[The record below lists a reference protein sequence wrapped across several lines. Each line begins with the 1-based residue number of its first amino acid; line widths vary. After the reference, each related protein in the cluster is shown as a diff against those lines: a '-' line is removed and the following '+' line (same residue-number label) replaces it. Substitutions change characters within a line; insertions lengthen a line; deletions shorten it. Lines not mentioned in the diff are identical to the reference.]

1 MTRRFA
7 ASILTA
13 SAGLLCLCVL
23 DAAAAPSQIEGLDEG
38 VIVIR
43 DEAGNWGGPTVGITH
58 QRGPDYQAK
67 KILDLTNLPADV
79 WDATDELRLSAYFC
93 VRDYSFRESKETNG
107 LDETVEIVVNGHV
120 HPFDTNSGL
129 PVYDEGRPVSD
140 NLRWHDL
147 VLPKKHFVAG
157 PNEIVFRLTAPQG
170 KKPDDYL
177 YLGIDTAASG
187 GNSWVRFSGGNEWQ
201 QDKLTIPGGR
211 GEYMV
216 RLYLL
221 TGTRGIEATW
231 SPRTEV
237 TDDPAGLLL
246 YAGAHGDAT
255 RVEWEPRRIDR
266 LAPLTVT
273 LETGCDE
280 PIEASWLDENGQ
292 PVSPS
297 VSGTGPCLVMKLPA
311 PLAFRPA
318 GVQLDKNS
326 TIQSIRVEASKAYH
340 PIPAPID
347 MAPTIHPARG
357 VAQAR
362 PPVCILNGTSLVL
375 ENDNLRCE
383 FSTEGRHLRLASL
396 HNALADAE
404 MIRNP
409 GESSLFLIEVDG
421 KRYAGSTDFILAG
434 VERLSQ
440 REGFIATMQ
449 CSAVGMEAS
458 LHVWVDD
465 EIRMSLSVT
474 NRAESPV
481 DFKVAFP
488 HFTGLAV
495 SDDPVDDDYFFPW
508 GGGIISDAPA
518 LIRRGYGD
526 HAALYQFMDLFS
538 PERGAGLMVRCTDDD
553 GRYKV
558 LALRKHIPGR
568 AEMSGD
574 EAQTPTADEYKW
586 TNCLPPTSGT
596 GLTFE
601 YLRRTRAPGESFA
614 PKDVA
619 LKAHP
624 GDWRVAMRAY
634 ADWCHEVWE
643 FRPWPSALTPM
654 VNMIAAGW
662 GQSPLFRDGAYRTD
676 FVQPRCDCIEL
687 MSWWEWSDLG
697 PWRTPWD
704 QLEERLGEAQYRRYK
719 PYYVKDPVT
728 GKTMYPINRG
738 DYDGYNERWGG
749 LPALR
754 NAIKTYR
761 DMGAVPTLY
770 TDPLLACDNSKCG
783 QRCGKQWGIVQPD
796 GEYRTHYQSWN
807 MCHDVAEYR
816 QFVADNMA
824 RVMRETDADGIRLDE
839 YGHRGA
845 ACFSKLHEHTFAE
858 WGCTEW
864 LRAIAETSRMVRE
877 AMDEVKP
884 GSVLTTEH
892 PGYDYLMPII
902 DGCITY
908 DLTVQATPLRP
919 LECNLQRFFFNECK
933 PFELDHR
940 GADKQHRKRFWNAV
954 ASFGSYYP
962 PEMDAIL
969 RENADAFE
977 HGHAE
982 PLVPTLMKHVYANR
996 FETTGKCIFMLYNAT
1011 GHTFFGDVL
1020 SMNLGPHEHV
1030 FDLLGGREVDVLPNN
1045 GGVAA
1050 KAFLKRDDVACFAQL
1065 PARLTVHNEERALVV
1080 TVRDA
1085 TEGLHIRLCG
1095 SEGQPLAEQAAAE
1108 SVRFDLNAINEDIPA
1123 CVKLVNEG
1131 RLVDATA
1138 APK

>member
-1 MTRRFA
+1 MRGSKA
-7 ASILTA
+7 YCGLAVW
-13 SAGLLCLCVL
+13 AGLFCCYALV
-23 DAAAAPSQIEGLDEG
+23 AGGEPSQVERLSQG
-38 VIVIR
+38 VVVIR
-43 DEAGNWGGPTVGITH
+43 DEGGNWGGPTAGITH

-67 KILDLTNLPADV
+67 KLLDLTGLSPDI
-79 WDATDELRLSAYFC
+79 WDAADELRLSAYFC
-93 VRDYSFRESKETNG
+93 VRDYSFRESRETNG

-120 HPFDTNSGL
+120 HRFDTNSGL
-129 PVYDEGRPVSD
+129 PVYDEGRPVGE
-140 NLRWHDL
+140 NLQWHDL
-147 VLPKKHFVAG
+147 VLPKSHFLRG
-157 PNEIVFRLTAPQG
+157 PNEVVFRLSAREG

-177 YLGIDTAASG
+177 YLGIDTAAPG
-187 GNSWVRFSGGNEWQ
+187 GNSWVKFSGGNEWR

-221 TGTRGIEATW
+221 KGARGMEAAW
-231 SPRTEV
+231 SPRTEA

-246 YAGAHGDAT
+246 YAGSHGGAS

-273 LETGCDE
+273 LETQFDR
-280 PIEASWLDENGQ
+280 PMEASWLDEKGQ
-292 PVSPS
+292 PVSPP
-297 VSGTGPCLVMKLPA
+297 VSGTGPRFVMELRA
-311 PLAFRPA
+311 PLMFRPA
-318 GVQLDKNS
+318 GVQLGKS
-326 TIQSIRVEASKAYH
+326 VAIQNVLIKASEAYH
-340 PIPAPID
+340 PIPPQVDIAPAI
-347 MAPTIHPARG
+347 APARG
-357 VAQAR
+357 VALPR
-362 PPVCILNGTSLVL
+362 DPICTIGEDEVVL
-375 ENDNLRCE
+375 ENDNLRCR
-383 FSTEGRHLRLASL
+383 FSRQGGRLGLVSL

-404 MIRNP
+404 MVRDA
-409 GESSLFLIEVDG
+409 GESSLFLIEVEG
-421 KRYAGSTDFILAG
+421 KRYAGNKDFSCTGIEALAG
-434 VERLSQ
+434 RN
-440 REGFIATMQ
+440 GFTATLQ
-449 CSAVGMEAS
+449 CDGIGLEAAFR
-458 LHVWVDD
+458 VWVDH
-465 EIRMSLSVT
+465 EVRMGLTVT
-474 NRAESPV
+474 NRGESPA

-488 HFTGLAV
+488 HLAGLAV
-495 SDDPVDDDYFFPW
+495 SDDPADDYYFFPW
-508 GGGIISDAPA
+508 GGGIISDAPV

-558 LALRKHIPGR
+558 LALRKHVPGR

-574 EAQTPTADEYKW
+574 DAQTPTADEYKW
-586 TNCLPPTSGT
+586 RNCLPPIPGT
-596 GLTFE
+596 GFTFE
-601 YLRRTRAPGESFA
+601 YLRRTRAPGESF
-614 PKDVA
+614 PLKEVA
-619 LKAHP
+619 LKAHS

-643 FRPWPSALTPM
+643 FRPWPSRLTPM

-676 FVQPRCDCIEL
+676 FVQSRCDCIEL

-704 QLEERLGEAQYRRYK
+704 KLEEKLGEAQYRRYK
-719 PYYVKDPVT
+719 PYYVADPVT

-749 LPALR
+749 LQALR
-754 NAIKTYR
+754 DAIKTYR

-783 QRCGKQWGIVQPD
+783 QRWGKQWGIVQPD

-816 QFVADNMA
+816 QFVADTMA

-839 YGHRGA
+839 YGHGGA
-845 ACFSKLHEHTFAE
+845 ACFSELHKHTFAE
-858 WGCTEW
+858 RGCTEW

-962 PEMDAIL
+962 PNMDAIL

-977 HGHAE
+977 HGHAA
-982 PLVPTLMKHVYANR
+982 PLVPTLARYVYANR
-996 FETTGKCIFMLYNAT
+996 FEATGKRVFMLYNAT

-1020 SMNLGPHEHV
+1020 SMDVEPQNHV
-1030 FDLLGGREVDVLPNN
+1030 FDLLNCREVA
-1045 GGVAA
+1045 GGSGAGPVTA
-1050 KAFLKRDDVACFAQL
+1050 KAFLERDGVACFVRL
-1065 PARLTVHNEERALVV
+1065 PVRLAGRREGEDLVV
-1080 TVRDA
+1080 AVRYPSK
-1085 TEGLHIRLCG
+1085 GLHVRLCD
-1095 SEGQPLAEQAAAE
+1095 SDGQPLAEKAAAE
-1108 SVRFDLNAINEDIPA
+1108 SVRFDLNGVKEGAPA
-1123 CVKLVNEG
+1123 CVKLLEEG
-1131 RLVDATA
+1131 RLVDALGL
-1138 APK
+1138 PK